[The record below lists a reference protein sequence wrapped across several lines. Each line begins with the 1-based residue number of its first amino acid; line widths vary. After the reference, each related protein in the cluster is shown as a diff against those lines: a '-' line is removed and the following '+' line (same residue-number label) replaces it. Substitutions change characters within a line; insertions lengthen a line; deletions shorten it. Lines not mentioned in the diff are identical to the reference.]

1 VVGVGV
7 VAGSGGGG
15 GGGEGVCAAKA
26 DNKELLV
33 VESKQG
39 GGARGA
45 WNPGAEYFSKALGC
59 LQVALDNIMFLC

>member
-1 VVGVGV
+1 MVGVGV

-39 GGARGA
+39 A